1 MNSLAQCAQMLTYL
15 DREIAKKQREL
26 QRLLKRRAEV
36 EAKANSFI
44 PATGGV

>member
-1 MNSLAQCAQMLTYL
+1 MNSLQQCAQMLTYL
-15 DREIAKKQREL
+15 DRQIAKKQREL
-26 QRLLKRRAEV
+26 QQLMKKRAEV